1 LGINTVNTCDAA
13 ASICTS
19 TYQAMHYL
27 VIGGY
32 VPDVAWDANFSQ
44 YLLDKD
50 KQCKLNCAEG

>member
-1 LGINTVNTCDAA
+1 VNTCDAA

-50 KQCKLNCAEG
+50 KQCKLNRAEG